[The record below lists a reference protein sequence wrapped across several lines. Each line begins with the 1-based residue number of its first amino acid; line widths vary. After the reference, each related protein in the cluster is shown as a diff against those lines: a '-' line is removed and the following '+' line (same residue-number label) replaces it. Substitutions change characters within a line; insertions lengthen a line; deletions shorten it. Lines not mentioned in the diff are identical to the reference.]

1 MMPGERRRIAE
12 SVKEKYRRMRKEPEP
27 VIEEAPFTVEEIFD
41 MGLTGIDKHFLEEMK
56 VGI

>member
-12 SVKEKYRRMRKEPEP
+12 RVRDRYRRARKEPEP
-27 VIEEAPFTVEEIFD
+27 TIEETDLTVEERFD
-41 MGLTGIDKHFLEEMK
+41 LELTGIDKHFLDEMK